1 MALHIRGLCNKL
13 KNKQGFVLI
22 YALIALVL
30 SMLVITLLVV
40 STTAYYN
47 KTNEKIGNTGALAS
61 VQSGI
66 DIMEYRINELLP
78 SWYDSLEMEDVGISN
93 IEEIRQKIQSEIVDI
108 PMVNEDGT
116 ENRIKKA
123 NGVYTNVYL
132 MMQADINSREV
143 KGENLR
149 DKVSGGV
156 KIYVDKGNLNL
167 NSKGELQVLIV
178 GSYIVNSEI
187 YYKVATVTV
196 GVEEDEVENTGVIKG
211 IKLVVKEFKE
221 GIEGGT
227 DKWGQVQ

>member
-1 MALHIRGLCNKL
+1 MALHIRELCKRL
-13 KNKQGFVLI
+13 KSKQGFVLV

-30 SMLVITLLVV
+30 SMLVITLLVI
-40 STTAYYN
+40 STTSYYK

-78 SWYDSLEMEDVGISN
+78 TWFDCTNMEDVGINN
-93 IEEIRQKIQSEIVDI
+93 IEELRQKLQSKIVDI
-108 PMVNEDGT
+108 PMIGEDGE
-116 ENRIKKA
+116 ENRIKRA
-123 NGVYTNVYL
+123 NGTYTNVYL
-132 MMQADINSREV
+132 LMQADINTREV
-143 KGENLR
+143 EGENIR
-149 DKVSGGV
+149 DRVSGGV
-156 KIYVDKGNLNL
+156 KIYVDKDELTI
-167 NSKGELQVLIV
+167 NSNGELKVLIV

-187 YYKVATVTV
+187 YYKVATVTLMI
-196 GVEEDEVENTGVIKG
+196 EEDEVDNTDIIRG